1 MSVIQ
6 RLHRWIWPQRGER
19 LKAVI
24 VYGLVGA
31 LIAGAVTL
39 TGVRLLFA
47 AAPSMVATV
56 EAAVSA
62 RLQVPIRIGGL
73 DARLHQLR
81 PGLVLRDVEVGDP
94 QTGAQPVKL
103 AEMTLA
109 IAPWASIEAGGLR
122 LHALEAS
129 GLTVSARHTAG
140 DGWQFSGLLPVAS
153 AATPDGF
160 LDALRG
166 LPVDQLLL
174 RDARV
179 RIDHASG
186 QSPLMLDPVTLRWR
200 REETGDWRFALDA
213 RRGEEQLQGRLLVPG
228 NDQDNARGFV
238 EFNGL
243 RSSTI
248 AAYLPAPVPP
258 LAESAEMDARAWL
271 ALDNAGLQSAT
282 VTFDGRALGLL
293 DGELSSASLRAHL
306 ARSGEGWAGRI
317 VPEQVRGTNAAPLD
331 VGPLA
336 FAFNPQDTRW
346 RWAAERL
353 PLALLKGA
361 LAEQMTGNPDLM
373 PSGEIQQLQG
383 VWTDAS
389 DWQVQAIISALAVQA
404 KPPWPVIEGG
414 DVEVRFGPNG
424 GAASLKGLNLSAG
437 LPELLRAPVALD
449 EVGGDLLW
457 WRGEGEDAE
466 WRLQARDFVADWQG
480 VPVSLDAH
488 YWLPAINDPIIDLK
502 ADVGGVPLE
511 TVMAHLP
518 VGIMHEQLVAYLDRA
533 VLDGRVESLALRFK
547 GSPANF
553 PFDDN
558 AGVFDLSMPLSAV
571 DFQFNRNW
579 PALREVDAQLRFYN
593 RGLSILALSGEIEGI
608 ALDGA
613 EASIENLWQPRL
625 QIDGDLSGPLPAMHD
640 LMLASP
646 LLSPQSPLAA
656 FDWEGAGDL
665 SLSLYFPFQRKPP
678 EVSGALQVDGA
689 TLTLPSPVIRLT
701 DLRGEV
707 SFDGDGLRW
716 EGLRGRFNNRP
727 LVSRA
732 VNVRADNRPRT
743 RIEAD
748 TRMALTDW
756 PGLAGL
762 AGQARGD
769 TAWRVIWEGPGFDGG
784 RLVNGPTQLRVESAL
799 QGLAL
804 DWPLQL
810 GKTAEQSVPTRF
822 DWHWLANGE
831 QRMNLAYGDRMQAAA
846 AQEADAALGLAVH
859 LGSEPAATPQ
869 SGMTRITGVLPRLRL
884 AELTALAS
892 GDNSLGGESSLPPV
906 QAVDLTLQGLD
917 VNRWRLAEI
926 QVAGV
931 READDWR
938 LGLAG
943 AAYGDMRWSPQARQ
957 VTIDLE
963 RLQAST
969 IPVAEREQRSPES
982 DTDAPVPA
990 GPDIRLEVD
999 ALSAEGL
1006 PLGQLSFS
1014 RINEGQPDARASL
1027 ALVGE
1032 TVDLRAQ
1039 IEPDAEQAGAHALRF
1054 DLFTEDAG
1062 GLLRALGLPRA
1073 MDAGTGSSSGEL
1085 SWIGP
1090 MLDPAMT
1097 SLRGDLQV
1105 DLRNGALP
1113 AVEPGAGR
1121 ALGLFSLSVLPR
1133 RLGLDFSDVVGEG
1146 LQFDSLQGSW
1156 QVQAGRLQTDDLR
1169 LQGPSMD
1176 LGLSGVTDLVRRRY
1190 DQQVRVTP
1198 HVSSALTFLG
1208 GLAGGPA
1215 AAVMLFLTRGMI
1227 EPGVERLTAFEY
1239 RIFGPWEDPQFELL
1253 TPLTA
1258 GQGEGNGNE

>member
-24 VYGLVGA
+24 VYGLVSV
-31 LIAGAVTL
+31 LIAAAVTL

-47 AAPSMVATV
+47 AAPSLVATV
-56 EAAVSA
+56 ETAVSA

-94 QTGAQPVKL
+94 RAGVQPVKL
-103 AEMTLA
+103 SEMTLA

-129 GLTVSARHTAG
+129 GLTVSARHTKEA
-140 DGWQFSGLLPVAS
+140 GWQFSGLLPMTP
-153 AATPDGF
+153 AATPDRF

-179 RIDHASG
+179 RIDHASA
-186 QSPLMLDPVTLRWR
+186 QTPLVLDPVTLRWR

-213 RRGEEQLQGRLLVPG
+213 RRGDEQLQGRLLVPSAR
-228 NDQDNARGFV
+228 QESARGFV
-238 EFNGL
+238 ELNAVRGA
-243 RSSTI
+243 TI
-248 AAYLPAPVPP
+248 GPYLPAPVAPP
-258 LAESAEMDARAWL
+258 AQSARMDARAWL
-271 ALDNAGLQSAT
+271 TLDNAGLQSAT
-282 VTFDGRALGLL
+282 VSFDGRALALL
-293 DGELSSASLRAHL
+293 NGELNTAIWRAHF
-306 ARSGEGWAGRI
+306 ARSSQGWTGRV
-317 VPEQVRGTNAAPLD
+317 VPEQMRGRNAAPLE

-336 FAFNPQDTRW
+336 FAFNAQNMRW
-346 RWAAERL
+346 RWVAERL

-361 LAEQMTGNPDLM
+361 LAERLTVNPALM
-373 PSGEIQQLQG
+373 PSGQIEQLQG
-383 VWTDAS
+383 IWTDAS
-389 DWQVQAIISALAVQA
+389 DWQVQASLSALAVEA
-404 KPPWPVIEGG
+404 KPPWPVVESG

-424 GAASLKGLNLSAG
+424 GAASLRGLTMSAG
-437 LPELLRAPVALD
+437 LPERLRTPIALD
-449 EVGGDLLW
+449 GLRGDLLW

-466 WRLQARDFVADWQG
+466 WRLQARDLAADWQG
-480 VPVSLDAH
+480 VPVNLNAY
-488 YWLPAINDPIIDLK
+488 YWLPAAGDPILDLT
-502 ADVGGVPLE
+502 ANVGSASLE

-533 VLDGRVESLALRFK
+533 VLDGRMEGLALRFQ
-547 GSPANF
+547 GSPADF
-553 PFDDN
+553 PFDGDT
-558 AGVFDLSMPLSAV
+558 GVFDLSMPLSAV

-593 RGLSILALSGEIEGI
+593 RGLRIQAAGGGI
-608 ALDGA
+608 DGVGLDTA
-613 EASIENLWQPRL
+613 EASIANLWQPRL

-646 LLSPQSPLAA
+646 LLSSQSPLAA
-656 FDWEGAGDL
+656 FEWEGSGDL
-665 SLSLYFPFQRKPP
+665 SLSLYFPFQRMPP
-678 EVSGALQVDGA
+678 EVSGALRVDGA
-689 TLTLPSPVIRLT
+689 TLTLPSPAIRLT
-701 DLRGEV
+701 DLRGSV
-707 SFDGDGLRW
+707 DFDGDGLRW
-716 EGLRGRFNNRP
+716 EGLRGRFNDRP

-748 TRMALTDW
+748 TRMALSDW

-769 TAWRVIWEGPGFDGG
+769 AAWRVIWEGPGFAEG

-822 DWHWLANGE
+822 TWRWLADGE
-831 QRMNLAYGDRMQAAA
+831 QRMNLAYGDRLQAVA
-846 AQEADAALGLAVH
+846 AQGTDTALGLTVH
-859 LGSEPAATPQ
+859 LGAEPAGTPQ
-869 SGMTRITGVLPRLRL
+869 PGMTRVTGRLPRLRL

-892 GDNSLGGESSLPPV
+892 GENTLGSESILPPI
-906 QAVDLTLQGLD
+906 QAVDLSLQGLD
-917 VNRWRLAEI
+917 VNRWRLGEI

-943 AAYGDMRWSPQARQ
+943 AAYGDMRWSPPMRQ
-957 VTIDLE
+957 VTIDLA

-969 IPVAEREQRSPES
+969 IPVAERVQDLQPRES
-982 DTDAPVPA
+982 DATSPA
-990 GPDIRLEVD
+990 GPDIRLEVE
-999 ALSAEGL
+999 ALSAEDL

-1014 RINEGQPDARASL
+1014 RINEGQPDARANL

-1032 TVDLRAQ
+1032 RVDLRAQ
-1039 IEPDAEQAGAHALRF
+1039 IEPDATQPGAHALRF

-1090 MLDPAMT
+1090 MLDPRMT
-1097 SLRGDLQV
+1097 SLRGEMQV
-1105 DLRNGALP
+1105 DLRNGSLP

-1156 QVQAGRLQTDDLR
+1156 QVQAGRLQTDDLY

-1176 LGLSGVTDLVRRRY
+1176 LNLTGVTDLVRRRY